1 MSEGRQWGVPGS
13 HRSKGVNKLLL
24 GLYVKMQ
31 GMWAGLR
38 SRMEDE
44 SGAVATEYVVL
55 LVLIALGIIVGAA
68 VLAGAINGKFS
79 CASST
84 ISTSSKSSAC

>member
-1 MSEGRQWGVPGS
+1 MASEGGEQV
-13 HRSKGVNKLLL
+13 LL

-31 GMWAGLR
+31 TMWAGVR

-44 SGAVATEYVVL
+44 TGAVATEYVVL

-68 VLAGAINGKFS
+68 VLASAINSKFV
-79 CASST
+79 CASTS
-84 ISTSSKSSAC
+84 ISPIATSASC